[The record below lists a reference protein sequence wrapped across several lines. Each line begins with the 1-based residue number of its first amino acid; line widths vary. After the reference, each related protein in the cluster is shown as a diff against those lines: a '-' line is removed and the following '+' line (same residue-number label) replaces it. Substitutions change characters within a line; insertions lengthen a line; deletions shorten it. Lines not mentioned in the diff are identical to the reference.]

1 MRDLFHL
8 PSGAQ
13 AELGGPAPA
22 PPVRGLFAVDA
33 AACRVT
39 LTRGGRRLGLRD
51 LPLEDFH
58 TLRSILRCLGL
69 IPEEEVE
76 LECQNCG
83 HRWLVRPASGLELGP
98 YRDGELNDPELD
110 EPFTFGE
117 PHALGSAQTTV
128 ELRSVT
134 LGEVEPLHIALGED
148 RPLRPATRLVRALG
162 LGAIGE
168 ERDPARL
175 GRRLR
180 RMADD
185 VWEELGLLF
194 ESAHYPPRLTV
205 PHACGQ
211 CHMVEWLE
219 GPAVREFTIHSTPEQ
234 ARANRQ
240 LGPACESESFP
251 TPDGFEELVR
261 VTAARVYAELGVR
274 AVDLVVLD
282 GPAECDDAGEPLLGA
297 YHPADPDALPPHPP
311 EIRIYSRT
319 FQNLWRDEGSYD
331 VLGEVEE
338 TLRHE
343 LEHHFGQL
351 RGSDPLDDGER
362 AEIASDYHRRV
373 GRRESARRAV
383 QLLSGDFLAFLR
395 KTWWVWLLVSLAT
408 LLLTWAE
415 R

>member
-1 MRDLFHL
+1 
-8 PSGAQ
+8 
-13 AELGGPAPA
+13 
-22 PPVRGLFAVDA
+22 LFAADA
-33 AACRVT
+33 AACRVI
-39 LTRGGRRLGLRD
+39 LTRGGHGLGLRD

-58 TLRSILRCLGL
+58 TLRAILRSLGV
-69 IPEEEVE
+69 IAEDEVE

-83 HRWLVRPASGLELGP
+83 HRWHVRPASGLELGP
-98 YRDGELNDPELD
+98 YRDGELNDPGLD

-117 PHALGSAQTTV
+117 PHALDRAQTTI
-128 ELRSVT
+128 ELRPLT
-134 LGEVEPLHIALGED
+134 LGEVEPLHLALGED

-162 LGAIGE
+162 LRAIGE
-168 ERDPARL
+168 ERDPTRL

-180 RMADD
+180 RATDD
-185 VWEELGLLF
+185 FWEELGLLF

-205 PHACGQ
+205 PHACDR
-211 CHMVEWLE
+211 CHVVEWLE
-219 GPAVREFTIHSTPEQ
+219 VPTVREFTVHSTPEE

-240 LGPACESESFP
+240 LAEEHESASFP
-251 TPDGFEELVR
+251 TPDDFEELVR
-261 VTAARVYAELGVR
+261 ATAARVYAELGVR
-274 AVDLVVLD
+274 AVDLVVVD

-297 YHPADPDALPPHPP
+297 YYPADPDALPPHPP
-311 EIRIYSRT
+311 EIRIFCRT
-319 FQNLWRDEGSYD
+319 FQNLWADEGSYD
-331 VLGEVEE
+331 VPGEVEE

-343 LEHHFGQL
+343 LEHHFGEL

-383 QLLSGDFLAFLR
+383 QLLSADFWGFWR

-415 R
+415 P